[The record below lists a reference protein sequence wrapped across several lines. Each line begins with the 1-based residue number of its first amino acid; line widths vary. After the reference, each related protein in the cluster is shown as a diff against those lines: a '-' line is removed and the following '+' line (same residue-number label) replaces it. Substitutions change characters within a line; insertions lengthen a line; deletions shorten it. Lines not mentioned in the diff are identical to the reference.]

1 MIMIIER
8 DDIVVLID
16 EKGKRCMVN
25 VDGKTR
31 KIKGFGVINSQEFVG
46 LEYGKKIVLG
56 TKNVWLLRPFSYD
69 RWGSLKRKA
78 QIILPKDAAQII
90 VNCSIVSGS
99 IVVEGGI
106 GSGSLTTVLS
116 QIVAPD
122 GKIISYEKRRDFI
135 DFAMKNLR
143 NVRVLDYVEIK
154 ERDITKGIDEK
165 DVDAVVLDIP
175 DPWNVIEHAWNAL
188 KIGGSIASYS
198 PLISQVERTVNEL
211 RKLPFIDIRTIE
223 TLQREMIV
231 SKHGTRP
238 SFDMLG
244 HTGYL
249 TFARKVL
256 EI

>member
-1 MIMIIER
+1 MKKVGRGDTIILLDER
-8 DDIVVLID
+8 
-16 EKGKRCMVN
+16 GKRCILHTDDEPM
-25 VDGKTR
+25 
-31 KIKGFGVINSQEFVG
+31 KIKGFGVVHPRSFIGMS
-46 LEYGKKIVLG
+46 YGEKTMLG
-56 TKNVWLLRPFSYD
+56 TKHVWILPPSSYD

-106 GSGSLTTVLS
+106 GSGSLTTLLA
-116 QIVAPD
+116 QIVAPK
-122 GKIISYEKRRDFI
+122 GKIVSYEKRRDFM
-135 DFAMKNLR
+135 DFAIKNLV
-143 NVRVLDYVEIK
+143 NIGVADHVEVK
-154 ERDITKGIDEK
+154 EQDITKGIDEK
-165 DVDAVVLDIP
+165 EVDAIVLDIP
-175 DPWNVIEHAWNAL
+175 DPWNAIEHAWKAL

-198 PLISQVERTVNEL
+198 PLISQVEKTVNAL
-211 RKLPFIDIRTIE
+211 KKHPFIEIKTIE

-231 SKHGTRP
+231 SERGTRP

-256 EI
+256 KL